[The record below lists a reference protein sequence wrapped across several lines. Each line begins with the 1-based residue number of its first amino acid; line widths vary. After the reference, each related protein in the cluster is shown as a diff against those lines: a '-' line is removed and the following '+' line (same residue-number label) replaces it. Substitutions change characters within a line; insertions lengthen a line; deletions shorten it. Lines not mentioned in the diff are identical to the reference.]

1 MIRQKYELMIKKE
14 EKEKRQKDRERC
26 RQLDE
31 ITKEPSMQLMGI
43 GAALGNHHPIGQMHP
58 IPPWQGLSASTQA

>member
-1 MIRQKYELMIKKE
+1 MIKKE

-31 ITKEPSMQLMGI
+31 ITQEPSMQLMGI
-43 GAALGNHHPIGQMHP
+43 GAALGNHHHIGQMHP
-58 IPPWQGLSASTQA
+58 IPPW